1 MSKNLIV
8 DIGNTRTKFALFKGQ
23 TLFFKVTGD
32 SATLKS
38 LLHDHKIDHAIVSAV
53 SKDQTILEALEKQN
67 VPLVSLS
74 HKTSIPITNHYET
87 PQTLGDDRLANVVGN
102 HSLFPS
108 KNVLAVDVGTC
119 IKYDLITAEGAY
131 FGGGISP
138 GVNMR
143 FTALNQQTHQLPQID
158 LDEIDYLIGTS
169 SEKAIRSGV
178 INGCVTEIDGIV
190 QKYHTLYDNLTV
202 ILTGGGAEYFQK
214 MLTCDFIYEPNL
226 TLIGLNEILQYQNN

>member
-1 MSKNLIV
+1 MSKNLII
-8 DIGNTRTKFALFKGQ
+8 DIGNTRTKFALFKEQ
-23 TLFFKVTGD
+23 ILLFKVRGD
-32 SATLKS
+32 VTTLKS
-38 LLHDHKIDHAIVSAV
+38 LLQDHQVDQAIVSAV
-53 SKDQTILEALEKQN
+53 SKDQTILETLEKES

-74 HKTSIPITNHYET
+74 HKTPIPITNHYET

-102 HSLFPS
+102 HFLFPS
-108 KNVLAVDVGTC
+108 QYVLAVDIGTC
-119 IKYDLITAEGAY
+119 IKYDLITNKGAY

-143 FTALNQQTHQLPQID
+143 FTALNQQTHQLPQVN
-158 LDEIDYLIGTS
+158 LEEIDYLIGTS

-178 INGCVTEIDGIV
+178 INGCATEIDGII